1 MIRLEWP
8 RWTSYRR
15 EDHNARMP
23 NRPEIQPADI
33 TGLLL
38 AGGMGRRMGGADK
51 GLVALDGVPM
61 ASRVL
66 ERLRPQVGAL
76 LINANR
82 HLEQWQAYGLPV
94 VSDEIGGFS
103 GPLAGVHAGLRV
115 CGTPWLLCVPCDSPY
130 FPLDLARR
138 LAAAAAVSGAKL
150 AVARSDGRLQPVF
163 ALLQR
168 DVLASLEAYLQG
180 GGRKLETWFDE
191 AGCVAVDF
199 DDSAAFAN
207 INTPE
212 ELEQLGRRQTSPKDE
227 SGTARPQ

>member
-1 MIRLEWP
+1 MSNPLEIP
-8 RWTSYRR
+8 T
-15 EDHNARMP
+15 
-23 NRPEIQPADI
+23 ADI

-51 GLVALDGVPM
+51 GLIALDGVPM
-61 ASRVL
+61 ASMVL

-82 HLEQWQAYGLPV
+82 HLDRWQAYGLPV

-103 GPLAGVHAGLRV
+103 GPLAGIHAGLLAST
-115 CGTPWLLCVPCDSPY
+115 TPWLLTVPCDSPY

-150 AVARSDGRLQPVF
+150 AVARCDGRLQPVF
-163 ALLQR
+163 ALLR
-168 DVLASLEAYLQG
+168 RELLPALEAYLQG
-180 GGRKLETWFDE
+180 GGRRMETWLAE
-191 AGCVAVDF
+191 VGSIAVDF
-199 DDSAAFAN
+199 DDMAAFAN

-212 ELEQLGRRQTSPKDE
+212 ELEQLGRR
-227 SGTARPQ
+227 